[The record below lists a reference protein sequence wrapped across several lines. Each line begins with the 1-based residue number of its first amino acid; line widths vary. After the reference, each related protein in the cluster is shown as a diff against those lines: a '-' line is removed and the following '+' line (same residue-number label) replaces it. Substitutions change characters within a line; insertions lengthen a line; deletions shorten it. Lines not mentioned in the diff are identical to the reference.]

1 MLTKIQALLEK
12 TKLNRLIN
20 GETIRYAFWGVAT
33 TVLNI
38 GVYRI
43 LLALGVPYASANLAG
58 IITAKVAAFFV
69 NKFFVFRSRTEGAKA
84 LFIEIFRYIYTRG
97 FTLLVDYFGL
107 ILLVGVLGGDEKYM
121 KYITTFVVVVINY
134 VLGKFLVFRKNR
146 QTAEPKEEEA

>member
-1 MLTKIQALLEK
+1 MLTKIAAFLEK

-38 GVYRI
+38 GIYRV
-43 LLALGVPYASANLAG
+43 LLLLGIPYSTANLAG
-58 IITAKVAAFFV
+58 IISAKVAAFFV
-69 NKFFVFRSRTEGAKA
+69 NKFFVFRSKSEGAKA
-84 LFIEIFRYIYTRG
+84 LLLEIFRYIYTRG

-107 ILLVGVLGGDEKYM
+107 ILLVDGLGGDEKYM

-134 VLGKFLVFRKNR
+134 LFGKFLVFRKN
-146 QTAEPKEEEA
+146 QKAAAAKEEEA